1 MKTRIITGI
10 WAGAIFLALLYLG
23 GLPFLAF
30 MAILTLLGYTELVR
44 MRQWSGSRVPR
55 ILFGIGTL
63 LPFVGIYEEAVDQ
76 TLPIGLSPIAW
87 AMIILLIGLFWNVFS
102 KNVFTFDDVAFLL
115 LTAVYVGV
123 GFASFAYIRLLEHGL
138 TLSLLII
145 LLIWFTDSG
154 AYFVGKRFG
163 KNKLWPSI
171 SPNKTIEGAVGGVLL
186 AILLGV
192 VFEGIEP
199 TVGFGKVI
207 VLAIIVAVVG
217 QLGDLVQS
225 AYKRHY
231 GVKDSGT
238 LLPGHGGILDRFDSM
253 MIVFTVLVVLDIF
266 A

>member
-10 WAGAIFLALLYLG
+10 WAGAIFLGLLYLG

-30 MAILTLLGYTELVR
+30 MAILTVIGYTELVK
-44 MRQWSGSRVPR
+44 MRQLSFSSIPVL
-55 ILFGIGTL
+55 LFGIGTL
-63 LPFVGIYEEAVDQ
+63 LPFIRVYELTSEQ
-76 TLPIGLSPIAW
+76 TVVSGLSPLAW
-87 AMIILLIGLFWNVFS
+87 GMLIILVGLFWTVFS

-115 LTAVYVGV
+115 LTSVYVGV
-123 GFASFAYIRLLEHGL
+123 GFASFAFIRLLDNGL

-163 KNKLWPSI
+163 KTKLWPAI
-171 SPNKTIEGAVGGVLL
+171 SPNKTIEGAAGGILLAVLLGVIFEAITPTIGYAEVVLL
-186 AILLGV
+186 AL
-192 VFEGIEP
+192 
-199 TVGFGKVI
+199 
-207 VLAIIVAVVG
+207 IVAVVG

-231 GVKDSGT
+231 GVKDAGS

-253 MIVFTVLVVLDIF
+253 LIVFTVLITLGIF
-266 A
+266 S

>member
-10 WAGAIFLALLYLG
+10 WAGAIFLGLLYLG

-30 MAILTLLGYTELVR
+30 MAILTIIGYTELIK
-44 MRQWSGSRVPR
+44 MRQLSFKSVPVL
-55 ILFGIGTL
+55 LFGLGTL
-63 LPFVGIYEEAVDQ
+63 LPFVGLYEQASDQ
-76 TLPIGLSPIAW
+76 SLSLGLTPLAW
-87 AMIILLIGLFWNVFS
+87 GMLIVLIGLFWTVFS

-123 GFASFAYIRLLEHGL
+123 GFASFTYIRLLENGL
-138 TLSLLII
+138 IFSLLII

-154 AYFVGKRFG
+154 AYFIGKSFG
-163 KNKLWPSI
+163 KTKLWPAI
-171 SPNKTIEGAVGGVLL
+171 SPNKTVEGAVGGVVL
-186 AILLGV
+186 AVVLGL
-192 VFEGIEP
+192 VFEWIHP
-199 TVGFGKVI
+199 TVGLGTVI
-207 VLAIIVAVVG
+207 LLAVIIAVVG

-253 MIVFTVLVVLDIF
+253 IIVFTVLIVLGIF
-266 A
+266 G